1 MLRTLFIIFNFVGLL
16 FINLFSNEV
25 KIDINV
31 PETVVAGQDFQVE
44 FTLDKG
50 QLESFSRLMQELPA
64 GLTAKSVN
72 TANSDFSFRD
82 QKVRFIW
89 LKMPESNVVKVSYT
103 ITVDERLK
111 GTFDLG
117 GKFSY
122 IDNNERLSVDIP
134 TKSISITP
142 STTVDQSLIVDIK
155 DFKNL
160 LHPNAGLGSMVFCI
174 RQKPERDPASNSL
187 LVNVLVNK
195 DDKQKFAKI
204 EETIPNGYTAVN
216 VDSKEGI
223 FTVEGNKIKILWMTM
238 PTDPSFIITYKLV
251 PSGKASANVAIKGT
265 FSYLNEDKT
274 MVRNIVEQNIRLRDL
289 SKDQI
294 ASLGNLPADNT
305 SQTTSTQPSGT
316 DVAMV
321 DNKNQTTEP
330 ISETVSPE
338 ETKKT
343 GKVRNIMHVASEA
356 LTDLRSVERSNRS
369 SMLEPENG
377 VYFRVQLAAG
387 KKTIDVKKYFAKFNL
402 SVNQIRLEQ
411 HNGLNKYSIGSFKE
425 YKEARDYRVHIWNTT
440 PIGDAFV
447 AAYSSGKR
455 ITVQEA
461 LMISNQKWYK

>member
-1 MLRTLFIIFNFVGLL
+1 MLRTLFIIINFVGLL
-16 FINLFSNEV
+16 FIQLFSSDV

-31 PETVVAGQDFQVE
+31 PETVVAGQDFQVD

-72 TANSDFSFRD
+72 TANADFSFHD

-89 LKMPESNVVKVSYT
+89 LKMPESNQIKVSYT
-103 ITVDERLK
+103 ISVDERLK

-122 IDNNERLSVDIP
+122 INNNERLSVDIP
-134 TKSISITP
+134 SKTISITP
-142 STTVDQSLIVDIK
+142 SSTVDQALIVDIK

-160 LHPNAGLGSMVFCI
+160 LINKAPLGNMVFCI
-174 RQKPERDPASNSL
+174 RQKPEREGAGKNL
-187 LVNVLVNK
+187 IVNILVNK
-195 DDKQKFAKI
+195 DEKQKFAKI
-204 EETIPNGYTAVN
+204 EETIPNGFTAVN

-223 FTVEGNKIKILWMTM
+223 FTVEGNKVKILWMTM
-238 PTDPSFIITYKLV
+238 PTDPHFIITYKLV
-251 PSGKASANVAIKGT
+251 PSGKTSANVAIKGT

-274 MVRNIVEQNIRLRDL
+274 IIRNIVEQNIKLREL
-289 SKDQI
+289 NNEQI

-305 SQTTSTQPSGT
+305 APNNT
-316 DVAMV
+316 DVAIA
-321 DNKNQTTEP
+321 NNTTTTNT
-330 ISETVSPE
+330 ETVSPE

-343 GKVRNIMHVASEA
+343 GKVRNIMPIASEA
-356 LTDLRSVERSNRS
+356 LADLRSVERSNRS